1 MQLME
6 KLAKEM
12 VEMRDAGIKERGWPG
27 LGCVSKNVNLGRLES
42 QINQYQRIKASW
54 RLLRWGNGAAKWSA

>member
-12 VEMRDAGIKERGWPG
+12 VEMDAGCGNKTKGVARAW
-27 LGCVSKNVNLGRLES
+27 
-42 QINQYQRIKASW
+42 
-54 RLLRWGNGAAKWSA
+54 LRE